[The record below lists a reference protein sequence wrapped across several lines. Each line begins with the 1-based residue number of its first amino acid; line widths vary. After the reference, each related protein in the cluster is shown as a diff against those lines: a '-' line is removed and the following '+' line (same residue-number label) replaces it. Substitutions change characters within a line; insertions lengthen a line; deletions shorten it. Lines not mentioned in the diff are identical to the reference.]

1 VPQSLIPLSV
11 HPLSYPLYRSLILP
25 AMHSHLSVRLLSC
38 SAVGPLDR
46 STVGPF
52 GPAIGPYRS
61 AVVPL
66 GCCPVRLVDRSA
78 VEPFGWD
85 HRLLDSLAGT
95 VRLWIVGCGTVSL
108 SDCSAVGPF
117 GFAVGPLGRSAVG
130 PFGCGPFGPSR
141 AQPASPRHH
150 EPASPRHRRA
160 QPVS

>member
-61 AVVPL
+61 AVVP
-66 GCCPVRLVDRSA
+66 
-78 VEPFGWD
+78 FGWW
-85 HRLLDSLAGT
+85 T
-95 VRLWIVGCGTVSL
+95 VRLLNRLVGTIGCWTVWL
-108 SDCSAVGPF
+108 
-117 GFAVGPLGRSAVG
+117 G
-130 PFGCGPFGPSR
+130 PFGCGLLDVAPLVCRTVRLLGRSALLLDR
-141 AQPASPRHH
+141 WAVRLLDRSAVDRSVTSPTSFAITVHH
-150 EPASPRHRRA
+150 VPNL
-160 QPVS
+160 V